1 MGMRRFWPFPSEL
14 LISGA
19 NGLAMA
25 FIGGTLASEPRKLDK
40 PTSRGKGESLS
51 PFPVVAL
58 GGALFRFD
66 PGRRLPSRATVRLSL
81 LFLFHDN
88 KKRFTGFRFQPLVR
102 HPTPSA

>member
-1 MGMRRFWPFPSEL
+1 MGLRRFWRKPSAL

-19 NGLAMA
+19 DVLALA
-25 FIGGTLASEPRKLDK
+25 FIGDTLASEPRKLDK
-40 PTSRGKGESLS
+40 PTPRGKGFRLSL
-51 PFPVVAL
+51 FPVVAL